1 MGFTLT
7 AFQPA
12 AEGRPG
18 VARAWRTER
27 DNQSVRVDITCR
39 HGRADVFADEE
50 GKWLNQI
57 DFRRGFHDSFVGV
70 VALAEA
76 NEQAA
81 REAAARG
88 DTRAAQG
95 LRVLLDPVP
104 GPAAQLDFEMDF
116 QPAGVLPVRVTIDN
130 GTERRY
136 RLAPDAVV
144 LVDAAGARVRPLA
157 LDDVVRATP
166 RRAGA
171 GRVVS
176 PGRRRRRCDC
186 GAAARQDVGGNGG
199 WCATASRGLPV
210 LSGGDVRQRT
220 CVARGRRERG
230 GRGRRRGILSGA
242 GSTASR
248 GARPRDALGPGVEDP
263 RKGRG
268 DVRVGDHRHGHQA
281 ASARHDVGRRCRVRR
296 LRVDRAGHEV

>member
-1 MGFTLT
+1 VLLTRTNPRQPTSAWRGVALAGAMLAGVAGCTPPIRQYDIRDRPLTCAQANTYTLRTLQSMGFTLT

-27 DNQSVRVDITCR
+27 DNQSVQVDITCR

-88 DTRAAQG
+88 DTPAAQG
-95 LRVLLDPVP
+95 LRVLLAPVP

-130 GTERRY
+130 GSERRY
-136 RLAPDAVV
+136 RLAPEAVV

-157 LDDVVRATP
+157 LDDVVRRLRDAP
-166 RRAGA
+166 VPAGSSAPAGGDAGA
-171 GRVVS
+171 IAARLRDKTLVATEVGARQQAVGFLFFPAATYVKGRVS
-176 PGRRRRRCDC
+176 LE
-186 GAAARQDVGGNGG
+186 DVESEE
-199 WCATASRGLPV
+199 A
-210 LSGGDVRQRT
+210 
-220 CVARGRRERG
+220 E
-230 GRGRRRGILSGA
+230 
-242 GSTASR
+242 
-248 GARPRDALGPGVEDP
+248 GVVVEF
-263 RKGRG
+263 
-268 DVRVGDHRHGHQA
+268 
-281 ASARHDVGRRCRVRR
+281 
-296 LRVDRAGHEV
+296 